1 MVKTTGIGYV
11 VISIGTLLLGV
22 PLAGLVALGVEHLW
36 SGMGWLGFLATLSSW
51 MAFGVSR
58 LFREHGNTDIM
69 PHRMAGRSKGD
80 WLVIKRTRISRC
92 CRLVGLCVELR
103 RRG

>member
-1 MVKTTGIGYV
+1 MTGIAQRLRMGSWSNVRGRTVEMVKTTGIGYV

-36 SGMGWLGFLATLSSW
+36 SGMGWLRFLATLSSW

-69 PHRMAGRSKGD
+69 PHRMAGRSK
-80 WLVIKRTRISRC
+80 
-92 CRLVGLCVELR
+92 
-103 RRG
+103 